1 MTNIE
6 NEMKLDI
13 IGQHLGENLAEI
25 VFIENQIETTISQDL
40 IDEYRSKI
48 SDLLAQNAVLE
59 SLKQTLIWCLT
70 ISNTNAII
78 WKEAKNDIYINNTRE
93 DWYY

>member
-59 SLKQTLIWCLT
+59 SLKQTLI
-70 ISNTNAII
+70 
-78 WKEAKNDIYINNTRE
+78 
-93 DWYY
+93 